1 MQPPAPTHDAVP
13 VRASA
18 PAPASGLPGSARR
31 PVLVTAALLAAALLA
46 TATRYGYHRD
56 ELCFLA
62 AGRHLAWGYP
72 DQPPLTPAI
81 ARAVTALAGDSLL
94 ALRAPSALT
103 AAAVVVLTA
112 LLARELGGGRSAQ
125 VLAAATMAVSNVVLV
140 VSHMLSTTTVDLL
153 VWTAATLLVVR
164 ALRTGDQRLWLA
176 VGAVAGVGLLNKTL
190 VVFLLAALAVGLAV
204 AGPRGVFRSGWLWAG
219 GALALVLWAPN
230 LWWQATHGWPQLDL
244 SSAIAAGGSGTSMPR
259 WAFVPF
265 QLLLIGPAL
274 APIWLVGLV
283 RLLREPA
290 LRWARCLAVAYLFLL
305 VVFLTTGG
313 KPYYLGGLYPVLLA
327 AGAPPIV
334 AWARRR
340 GGALRTAVTTLG
352 ISGATAAV
360 LMLPLLPAAW
370 LHLTPVTDVNYDA
383 GETVGW
389 PAFAATIARVHDA
402 LPPQERAGAIVL
414 VRNYGE
420 AGAVERFGP
429 ALGLPDT
436 YSGHNAYHAW
446 GPPPPDAG
454 TVIAVGMDEER
465 LRAMFDSVEP
475 AARIDN
481 GVDLDNDEQGRTV
494 WVCRGLRG
502 TWAQEWPGLR
512 RLG

>member
-1 MQPPAPTHDAVP
+1 MQPPASTLVT
-13 VRASA
+13 
-18 PAPASGLPGSARR
+18 PGSAPPAELPRFAPR

-56 ELCFLA
+56 ELYFLA
-62 AGRHLAWGYP
+62 AGRRLAWGYP

-94 ALRAPSALT
+94 ALRTPSALM

-125 VLAAATMAVSNVVLV
+125 VLTAATMAVSNLVLV

-153 VWTAATLLVVR
+153 VWTAVTVLVVR
-164 ALRTGDQRLWLA
+164 VLRTGDQRLWVA
-176 VGAVAGVGLLNKTL
+176 AGAVAGVGLLNKTL
-190 VVFLLAALAVGLAV
+190 VVFLLAALAVGLLV
-204 AGPRGVFRSGWLWAG
+204 AGPRRVFRSGWLWAG
-219 GALALVLWAPN
+219 GAIALALWAPS
-230 LWWQATHGWPQLDL
+230 LWWQAANGWPQLAL

-265 QLLLIGPAL
+265 QLVLIGPAL
-274 APIWLVGLV
+274 APIWTAGLV

-305 VVFLTTGG
+305 VVFLATGG

-327 AGAPPIV
+327 AGAPPLI

-340 GGALRTAVTTLG
+340 GGAMRTAVTTLG

-360 LMLPLLPAAW
+360 LMLPVLPAAW
-370 LHLTPVTDVNYDA
+370 LHRTPITAVNFDG

-389 PAFAATIARVHDA
+389 PAFAATLAGVHDA
-402 LPPQERAGAIVL
+402 LPPQERASAVVL
-414 VRNYGE
+414 ARNYGE

-429 ALGLPDT
+429 ALGLPEV
-436 YSGHNAYHAW
+436 YSGHNAYHSW
-446 GPPPPDAG
+446 GPPPPG
-454 TVIAVGMDEER
+454 SGPVIAVGLDEER
-465 LRAMFDSVEP
+465 LRTMFDSVEP

-481 GVDLDNDEQGRTV
+481 GVELDNDEQGRTV

-502 TWAQEWPGLR
+502 TWAQGWPGLR

>member
-1 MQPPAPTHDAVP
+1 MV
-13 VRASA
+13 
-18 PAPASGLPGSARR
+18 AR
-31 PVLVTAALLAAALLA
+31 LVTA
-46 TATRYGYHRD
+46 
-56 ELCFLA
+56 
-62 AGRHLAWGYP
+62 
-72 DQPPLTPAI
+72 
-81 ARAVTALAGDSLL
+81 VAGDSLL
-94 ALRAPSALT
+94 ALRTPSAVV

-125 VLAAATMAVSNVVLV
+125 VLAAATMAVSNVALV
-140 VSHMLSTTTVDLL
+140 VLHMLSTVGLDLL

-176 VGAVAGVGLLNKTL
+176 VGAVAGL
-190 VVFLLAALAVGLAV
+190 
-204 AGPRGVFRSGWLWAG
+204 RGVFRSGWLWAG
-219 GALALVLWAPN
+219 GALALALWAPN

-265 QLLLIGPAL
+265 QLVLIGPAL
-274 APIWLVGLV
+274 APIWLAGLV
-283 RLLREPA
+283 RLLRDPA

-305 VVFLTTGG
+305 VVFLVTGG

-327 AGAPPIV
+327 AGAPPVI

-340 GGALRTAVTTLG
+340 GRALRRAVITLG
-352 ISGATAAV
+352 ISGAFAAV

-370 LHLTPVTDVNYDA
+370 LHRTPVTDVNYDA

-389 PAFAATIARVHDA
+389 PAFAATLAGVHDA
-402 LPPQERAGAIVL
+402 LPPQERAGAVVL
-414 VRNYGE
+414 AGNYGE

-429 ALGLPDT
+429 ALGLPQV

-454 TVIAVGMDEER
+454 PVIAVGLDEER
-465 LRAMFDSVEP
+465 LRAMFTSVEP

-481 GVDLDNDEQGRTV
+481 GVALDNDEQGRTV